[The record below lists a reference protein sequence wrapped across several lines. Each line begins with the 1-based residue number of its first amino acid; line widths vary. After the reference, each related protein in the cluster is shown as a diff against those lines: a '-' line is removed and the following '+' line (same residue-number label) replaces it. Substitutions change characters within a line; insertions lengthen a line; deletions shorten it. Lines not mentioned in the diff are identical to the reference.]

1 VKSGFNRVLIVLA
14 IILSLIISLII
25 GGTVIVIRQAL
36 DGLNQI
42 SRIYDPDEIKAEH
55 IQLARSWVNDVIA
68 SPVIT
73 STPVITS
80 AMISGTTA
88 LIGSGCNA
96 LMRYAIAR
104 NGSTPPEIT
113 IAGFLDERPKD
124 KLWVHV
130 SLQFRDGTQILLRAY
145 QGYFENCEL
154 RYV

>member
-1 VKSGFNRVLIVLA
+1 MGFNRVLIVLA
-14 IILSLIISLII
+14 IILSLII
-25 GGTVIVIRQAL
+25 GGTVIVIRQTL

-55 IQLARSWVNDVIA
+55 IQLARSLVNDVMA

-73 STPVITS
+73 STAVITS
-80 AMISGTTA
+80 TMISGTTA
-88 LIGSGCNA
+88 SIGSECNA
-96 LMRYAIAR
+96 LMRHAIAR

-113 IAGFLDERPKD
+113 IAGFLDERPKG

-130 SLQFRDGTQILLRAY
+130 SIQFRDGTQILLHAY
-145 QGYFENCEL
+145 QSYFETCEL